1 MQLAH
6 QLRSLHSAEQRFA
19 AALRAVG
26 DGHRGEAD
34 VQVIAGILAS
44 QCDEHAER
52 LEPFAA
58 RYGDEEPSELD
69 VAHRELFDGA
79 RSGPLGLLRDLNDL
93 YLMACECEIAW
104 TLVDQAARG
113 ARDRE
118 LLALAGRCQS
128 EAGTQA
134 AWLRTRM
141 KQAAPQALV
150 VA

>member
-1 MQLAH
+1 VQLAH
-6 QLRSLHSAEQRFA
+6 QLRSLHSAEQRLA

-26 DGHRGEAD
+26 DGHAAEVD
-34 VQVIAGILAS
+34 VHHIAGILAE
-44 QCDEHAER
+44 QCEQHAER

-58 RYGDEEPSELD
+58 RYADEELGELD
-69 VAHRELFDGA
+69 VPHRDLFGGV
-79 RSGPLGLLRDLNDL
+79 RSGPLGLLRDLDDL
-93 YLMACECEIAW
+93 YLMACECELGW
-104 TLVDQAARG
+104 TLAGQAARG

-118 LLALAGRCQS
+118 LTALAGRCQG
-128 EAGTQA
+128 EAAQQA

>member
-6 QLRSLHSAEQRFA
+6 ELRSLHSAEQLLA

-26 DGHRGEAD
+26 AGHAD
-34 VQVIAGILAS
+34 EVDVMHIARVLAE
-44 QCDEHAER
+44 QCETHAEQ

-69 VAHRELFDGA
+69 EPHRDLFGGV

-93 YLMACECEIAW
+93 YLMACECELAW
-104 TLVDQAARG
+104 TLVAQAARG
-113 ARDRE
+113 ARDRQ
-118 LLALAGRCQS
+118 LLVLTGRCES
-128 EAGTQA
+128 ETSIQVS
-134 AWLRTRM
+134 WLRTRM